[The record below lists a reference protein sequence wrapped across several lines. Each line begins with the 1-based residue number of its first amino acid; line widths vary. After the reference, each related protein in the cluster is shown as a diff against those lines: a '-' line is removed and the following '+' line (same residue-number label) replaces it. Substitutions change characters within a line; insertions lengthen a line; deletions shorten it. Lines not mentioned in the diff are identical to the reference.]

1 MTSCRKADRPG
12 TQEQDHQ
19 TAPHG
24 LFLPTRGGGGGQGP
38 FMGFRMYLM
47 LFLFLFFF
55 CFAFLLAQVET
66 TASLKDTLS
75 EPPPV

>member
-1 MTSCRKADRPG
+1 
-12 TQEQDHQ
+12 
-19 TAPHG
+19 
-24 LFLPTRGGGGGQGP
+24 
-38 FMGFRMYLM
+38 MGFRMYLM
-47 LFLFLFFF
+47 LFLFLFF